1 MALTLSSQDQRQ
13 LAVAIEAL
21 LSPLAHDTRENW
33 FGTIARETRP
43 LIRGDSTL
51 IAFTIGESSAHFSAD
66 APELA
71 SRVTEATAFRKGEL
85 HFRDP
90 VMEDG
95 LMLRRKRSLTVF
107 TSAILNVISGNQLRK
122 SFFYNNVCRPLGAR
136 ITYGLG
142 MAGSD
147 GEALFGVNAER
158 SRRDPLSEDTLALLA
173 LLAPAF
179 QAGFGMLARLE
190 HAQRAL
196 ATTLDVLS
204 QGMLVYDAIT
214 GRELHRNP
222 ALGTLRSHDP
232 EFGMV
237 EQRAR
242 ALARALH
249 RVHRSGT
256 RGQPGRS
263 GNEAL
268 PGLRNVRT
276 AGGRYSLRASFLPA
290 AVYAR
295 EQVVLVS
302 VEHHGIALP
311 GAAVLRERFGLT
323 ARQAQVAL
331 RLAQGDSNAELA
343 AALGVSPHTVR
354 HHSERI
360 FEKLQIHSRKAL
372 ALWLASVV

>member
-1 MALTLSSQDQRQ
+1 MGLALSSNDQRQ
-13 LAVAIEAL
+13 LTVAIEAL
-21 LSPLAHDTRENW
+21 LSPLVHDTRENW
-33 FGTIARETRP
+33 FGAIAREIRP

-51 IAFTIGESSAHFSAD
+51 IAFTIGGSSGHFSPD

-71 SRVTEATAFRKGEL
+71 SRVTEATAFRMGEL
-85 HFRDP
+85 HFSDP
-90 VMEDG
+90 VMEEG
-95 LMLRRKRSLTVF
+95 LVTRRKRALQVF

-122 SFFYNNVCRPLGAR
+122 SFFYNDVCRPFGAR

-142 MAGSD
+142 MVGSE

-179 QAGFGMLARLE
+179 QAGFEMLARLE
-190 HAQRAL
+190 HAHRAL
-196 ATTLDVLS
+196 STTLDMLS

-222 ALGTLRSHDP
+222 ALRTLRFHDP
-232 EFGMV
+232 EFDVV

-242 ALARALH
+242 ALARALY
-249 RVHRSGT
+249 RVHRSGA
-256 RGQPGRS
+256 RGQAGQS
-263 GNEAL
+263 GDEAL
-268 PGLRNVRT
+268 PELGDLRT

-290 AVYAR
+290 AIYTR

-311 GAAVLRERFGLT
+311 GAVVLRERFGLT
-323 ARQAQVAL
+323 AREAQVAL
-331 RLAQGDSNAELA
+331 RLAQGDSDAELA
-343 AALGVSPHTVR
+343 VTLGVSSHTVR
-354 HHSERI
+354 HHTERV
-360 FEKLQIHSRKAL
+360 FEKLHVHSRKAL
-372 ALWLASVV
+372 ALWLATMV